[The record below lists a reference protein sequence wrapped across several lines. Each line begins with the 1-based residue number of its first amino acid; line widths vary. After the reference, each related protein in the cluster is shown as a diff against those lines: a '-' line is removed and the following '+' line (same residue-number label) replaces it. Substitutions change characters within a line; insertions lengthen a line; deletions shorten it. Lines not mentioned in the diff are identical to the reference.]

1 MHNAYLRLE
10 NRFLS
15 ITYRKEIRVI
25 TRKYTVR
32 SWTIVSYL
40 GKHTFK
46 TGLSAAKNSPCPPMI
61 DGIDTPYALHMVRFS
76 LQESFIKNLFSG
88 FWPKFCNSVGSRSKF
103 VLLVVCNFRKLGGG
117 GRGEGGTWPEV
128 FRKKQNKEMS
138 DSKKAQGKLC
148 LHMLQL
154 L

>member
-1 MHNAYLRLE
+1 MLE
-10 NRFLS
+10 YSIRGLS
-15 ITYRKEIRVI
+15 
-25 TRKYTVR
+25 
-32 SWTIVSYL
+32 L
-40 GKHTFK
+40 FK

-117 GRGEGGTWPEV
+117 RV
-128 FRKKQNKEMS
+128 ARDRKCSEKNKTKKCQTVKKHRESFVYICCNFFKPLFTPQKSLQNEIV
-138 DSKKAQGKLC
+138 
-148 LHMLQL
+148 
-154 L
+154 